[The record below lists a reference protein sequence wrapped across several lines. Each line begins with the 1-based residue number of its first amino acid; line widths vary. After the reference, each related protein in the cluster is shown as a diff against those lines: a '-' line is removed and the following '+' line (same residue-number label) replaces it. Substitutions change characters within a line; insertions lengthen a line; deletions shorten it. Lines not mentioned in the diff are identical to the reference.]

1 MSDTTTADGK
11 TEDIDL
17 VTIEIDDADADEAA
31 RKTLE
36 PGAADADPRRP
47 PDDDADDDGDDDED
61 DGDERLADGR
71 EESNSERM
79 TKRQRAKERRRH
91 AIERRTRELA
101 ELRAEL
107 TAARLSGVKLE
118 VQFAAQRAQQEAA
131 QIDQRANALQGEY
144 QRLQRQKADAI
155 SKNAGAAATQA
166 DYRLR
171 EIETEYERLRS
182 AKSRV
187 SQDLTGLGQRMQEI
201 AAYEHAAAAP
211 REPEPQAPAISDEG
225 QRHAQDFLAAIPWYK
240 RGAKTGD
247 ARAVETI
254 DAVLMAEG
262 FDPNSKQ
269 YWDEFRDRLRLAL
282 PHRFNAKNAMPPVG
296 GARDTRSTGKRTVT
310 LPRVAI
316 EQMRMAGYIDDNNKV
331 VNREKYL
338 AYVKRYAQN
347 QRAQRSA

>member
-1 MSDTTTADGK
+1 MTTPAR
-11 TEDIDL
+11 ISL
-17 VTIEIDDADADEAA
+17 AQQIEA
-31 RKTLE
+31 
-36 PGAADADPRRP
+36 
-47 PDDDADDDGDDDED
+47 
-61 DGDERLADGR
+61 
-71 EESNSERM
+71 
-79 TKRQRAKERRRH
+79 
-91 AIERRTRELA
+91 
-101 ELRAEL
+101 
-107 TAARLSGVKLE
+107 

-131 QIDQRANALQGEY
+131 QIDSRASALQGEY
-144 QRLQRQKADAI
+144 QRLQRQKAEAI
-155 SKNAGAAATQA
+155 SKNNGAAATQA

-187 SQDLTGLGQRMQEI
+187 SQDLNGLGQRMQEI
-201 AAYEHAAAAP
+201 AAYEQNVAYAAQQQP
-211 REPEPQAPAISDEG
+211 EPEPQAPAISEEG
-225 QRHAQDFLAAIPWYK
+225 QRHAQNFLAEIPWYR
-240 RGAKTGD
+240 RGARTGD

-296 GARDTRSTGKRTVT
+296 GARDTRSSGKRTVT

-316 EQMRMAGYIDDNNKV
+316 EQMRMAGYIDENNKV

-347 QRAQRSA
+347 ARQSA